1 MANLTP
7 SSLLIRSSDLIATE
21 MDGDI
26 VMMHISSGQ
35 YFGISGVGP
44 RIWALLERPITLDAL
59 IATIVN
65 EYIVDEQTCR
75 NDIQAFMQNLLDQ
88 GAARIT

>member
-88 GAARIT
+88 GAAHIT